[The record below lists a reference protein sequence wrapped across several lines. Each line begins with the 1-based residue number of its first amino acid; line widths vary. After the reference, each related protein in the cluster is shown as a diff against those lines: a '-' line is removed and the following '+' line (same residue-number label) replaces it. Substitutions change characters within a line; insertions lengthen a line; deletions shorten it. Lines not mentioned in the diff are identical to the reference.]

1 MKKQKPLFRVKKK
14 AERERER
21 VGLWERT
28 EESVKCVEDYEN
40 WKGLSAKFIKTKE
53 GVFAILCSLYVG
65 EKGHRGHGVFFTSL
79 INEKKKSNLLVEKKI
94 DPK

>member
-1 MKKQKPLFRVKKK
+1 M
-14 AERERER
+14 
-21 VGLWERT
+21 GLWERT

-40 WKGLSAKFIKTKE
+40 WKGLSAKFIETKE

-79 INEKKKSNLLVEKKI
+79 INEKKRVIYQWKKKSTQNKNNKEENM
-94 DPK
+94 